1 MNSKMAINTYLIG
14 SKNKINQQNRNR
26 IIDKENI
33 LMVAK
38 WEGGWGNGRKS
49 EGIKKCKLVVTE

>member
-1 MNSKMAINTYLIG
+1 MAIHTYLIG

-38 WEGGWGNGRKS
+38 WEGGWGNGRK
-49 EGIKKCKLVVTE
+49 K